1 MPVQGRHVPLRRGK
15 EEGGGGGGGDGGA
28 VSVGDCDEGG
38 DGGGAQLLPTA
49 GPLAAEL
56 AAAWLS
62 PAAWAECQA
71 PPPGA
76 TQDETPPPPP
86 LQPPAAEEVELCL
99 PATLAATE
107 ATDSGTSDP
116 GGLLLPPRA
125 PSPPHDPDELN
136 RMQQA
141 FEVRLQGEASAR
153 QALQARLEQYMLNA
167 EQRMEEGI
175 QRASFSAP
183 PAPLAPPS
191 GLAPPPLRVAAPP
204 PPPIGGGG
212 APPPPLPP
220 PIGGGSAPPPPAPP
234 PMGGGGAKPPPPPP
248 PPPPPAMAA
257 AAPAPP
263 PKAKAATSAADAM
276 KMALQRKANKKL
288 VERKEEV
295 QALLQAAAT
304 SEIDGVEAAV
314 DLLKALEAQADELG
328 LPITGEEW
336 GDRLQIKKKGGGM
349 HFDTEQSALA
359 AEAYAR
365 ASSLHSSVTWHVQ
378 LCGRAKQVPRVL
390 MPPPHPIHCVL
401 HCVLHSRWRA
411 WVLLSPHHPH
421 HPPHPPLTT
430 PSPPP
435 SQVGS
440 VVCSFRSK
448 GGSGEGLSKPK
459 LISRLA
465 ELLELLSKTIA
476 DIFGDSSFG
485 AATAEMAKRRVPQEL
500 QADAD
505 ALRRAALPL
514 AELAHELASKELCG
528 LRAERKLTQKFRAPQ
543 ALAVLEAAVHLVRG
557 VQRAAHPVASFP
569 AELLQE
575 LVDGV
580 AEVQPM
586 IVEKGEDDELDDEI

>member
-1 MPVQGRHVPLRRGK
+1 MSEALRVASLGAPSPSLLLWPVATDPCDPSYPCDSGKENLSTPGKGKARAPVSVTARATTAFDMAFTSKPPRHTAASPRHTAASPRSSFLDGAALGAAQRHGGTPRLSEAPALPVQGRHVPLRRGK

-411 WVLLSPHHPH
+411 WVLLSPH
-421 HPPHPPLTT
+421 PPSSPP

-435 SQVGS
+435 HHPLHRWVVWS
-440 VVCSFRSK
+440 VPS
-448 GGSGEGLSKPK
+448 
-459 LISRLA
+459 
-465 ELLELLSKTIA
+465 
-476 DIFGDSSFG
+476 
-485 AATAEMAKRRVPQEL
+485 AA
-500 QADAD
+500 
-505 ALRRAALPL
+505 RAA
-514 AELAHELASKELCG
+514 
-528 LRAERKLTQKFRAPQ
+528 RARA
-543 ALAVLEAAVHLVRG
+543 
-557 VQRAAHPVASFP
+557 
-569 AELLQE
+569 
-575 LVDGV
+575 
-580 AEVQPM
+580 
-586 IVEKGEDDELDDEI
+586 